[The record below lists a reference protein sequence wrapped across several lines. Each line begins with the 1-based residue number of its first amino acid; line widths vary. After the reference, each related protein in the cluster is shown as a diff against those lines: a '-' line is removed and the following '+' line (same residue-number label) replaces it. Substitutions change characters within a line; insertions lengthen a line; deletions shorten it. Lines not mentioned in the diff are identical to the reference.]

1 MFYLR
6 NGLIIGRITFR
17 DSSCMPTGERIAT
30 EDGMEPTERRGR
42 ISNNSLLLSFSVRG
56 RVFWLG
62 WATSDP
68 GDSLLNQKETNGFI
82 PHEDNHI
89 FLVSAAYVILL
100 YILT

>member
-42 ISNNSLLLSFSVRG
+42 ISNNPLLLSFSVRG
-56 RVFWLG
+56 RVFCSAG
-62 WATSDP
+62 RHQTP
-68 GDSLLNQKETNGFI
+68 ETLLNQKETNGFI